1 MNDSTMA
8 KSTSAALSDKE
19 VWAAIRYLEPTD
31 RRGIADLLATMVLC
45 WMILLFSTLY
55 IVLHVRP

>member
-8 KSTSAALSDKE
+8 KSASPALSDKE
-19 VWAAIRYLEPTD
+19 VWAAIRYLEPTA
-31 RRGIADLLATMVLC
+31 RRGIGDLLATMVLC